1 MVSVVVFPHRRAIVK
16 AMLRGWDNGFM
27 FHLTSRRAVA
37 ALLSVLACALLTV
50 ACNPAYDWREHHFE
64 DGGFTI
70 LFPQK
75 PGRAERNLTTPA
87 GEVTMKMVSV
97 RVEDTVFGAA
107 SADFAAP
114 PDAAALA
121 AMHAALLKNLD
132 GRVHSD
138 QPVTSSAPAALA
150 GREVVKRGT
159 IGIRIGIGSGGAS
172 GKNGYAGKSGAGEKG
187 STGESAVEAQLRAR
201 FFVRG
206 NRYYQIAV
214 MGRQG
219 AVADADLDLF
229 FASFKPD

>member
-1 MVSVVVFPHRRAIVK
+1 MTA
-16 AMLRGWDNGFM
+16 
-27 FHLTSRRAVA
+27 
-37 ALLSVLACALLTV
+37 
-50 ACNPAYDWREHHFE
+50 ACNPVYDWREHHF
-64 DGGFTI
+64 DAGGFTI

-75 PGRAERNLTTPA
+75 PGRAERKLTTPA

-97 RVEDTVFGAA
+97 RVEETVFGAA

-121 AMHAALLKNLD
+121 AMHTALLKNLE
-132 GRVHSD
+132 GRVVSD
-138 QPVTSSAPAALA
+138 QSVTSSAPAAMA
-150 GREVVKRGT
+150 GREVVKRGGT
-159 IGIRIGIGSGGAS
+159 G
-172 GKNGYAGKSGAGEKG
+172 
-187 STGESAVEAQLRAR
+187 TGEPATAAQLRAR

>member
-16 AMLRGWDNGFM
+16 AMLRGWDNDIM
-27 FHLTSRRAVA
+27 FHLPSRRAVA
-37 ALLSVLACALLTV
+37 ALICALLAT

-75 PGRAERNLTTPA
+75 PGRAERKLATPA

-97 RVEDTVFGAA
+97 RVEETVFGAA

-121 AMHAALLKNLD
+121 AMHTALLKNLD
-132 GRVHSD
+132 GSVYSH
-138 QPVTSSAPAALA
+138 QPVTSNAPAALA
-150 GREVVKRGT
+150 GREVVKRGSIEKS
-159 IGIRIGIGSGGAS
+159 IGTS
-172 GKNGYAGKSGAGEKG
+172 AGTSA
-187 STGESAVEAQLRAR
+187 TGERAVAAQLRAR

-229 FASFKPD
+229 FSSFKPD